1 MNRVLHDPRAWG
13 LLLAGATATAAQAA
27 FILIVP
33 GLIDLLGSVRM
44 GQLSMAPVL
53 AAALT
58 APLAGLLIDHRG
70 RRAVLMVGLVLYAL
84 AGTVGPYLD
93 GFAAVFASRL
103 MLGVGVAGI
112 LTGQGA
118 LIGDYF
124 AGGARDRLLGYA
136 VAASAVAA
144 SAFMLLSVVLVGL
157 DPRLPFALSALPVL
171 LLPVLSRLLP
181 EPAARPSSDM
191 GAAGWH
197 GTVALMSVVAL
208 LTWLIFEG
216 SQTLLKFRAA
226 EIGAGA
232 GLLGNVISGFTL
244 GVVASA
250 LAFGGLGRRVGRV
263 RLAVAGYVLA
273 AVGLWL
279 ATLDGGAASFLLGA
293 VLAGLGLG
301 LCLPGLLATTL
312 DAAPA
317 RRRGL
322 AVGWVIG
329 AGLLGALLSPFA
341 GAYLSQTRSLPQVI
355 GVMAWLCLAVAGVLA
370 LTLRRRAAVDKV
382 THPH

>member
-70 RRAVLMVGLVLYAL
+70 RRAVLMFGLVLYAL

-93 GFAAVFASRL
+93 GLAAVFASRL

-273 AVGLWL
+273 
-279 ATLDGGAASFLLGA
+279 TLDGGAASFLLGA

-329 AGLLGALLSPFA
+329 AGLLGALLSPFW

-355 GVMAWLCLAVAGVLA
+355 GVMAWLCLAVAVVLA

>member
-1 MNRVLHDPRAWG
+1 MNRVSHDPRAWG

-171 LLPVLSRLLP
+171 SRLLP

-232 GLLGNVISGFTL
+232 GLLGNVISGLTL

-250 LAFGGLGRRVGRV
+250 LAFGGLVRRVGRV
-263 RLAVAGYVLA
+263 RLAMAGYVLA

-329 AGLLGALLSPFA
+329 AGLLGALLSPFW

-355 GVMAWLCLAVAGVLA
+355 GVMAWLCLAVAVVLA

>member
-171 LLPVLSRLLP
+171 SRLLP

-232 GLLGNVISGFTL
+232 GLLGNVISGLTL

-250 LAFGGLGRRVGRV
+250 LAFGGLVRRVGRV

-279 ATLDGGAASFLLGA
+279 ATLDGGAVPFLLGA

-355 GVMAWLCLAVAGVLA
+355 GVMAWLCLAVAVVLA

>member
-124 AGGARDRLLGYA
+124 AGG
-136 VAASAVAA
+136 
-144 SAFMLLSVVLVGL
+144 
-157 DPRLPFALSALPVL
+157 
-171 LLPVLSRLLP
+171 
-181 EPAARPSSDM
+181 
-191 GAAGWH
+191 
-197 GTVALMSVVAL
+197 
-208 LTWLIFEG
+208 
-216 SQTLLKFRAA
+216 
-226 EIGAGA
+226 GAGP
-232 GLLGNVISGFTL
+232 
-244 GVVASA
+244 VAR
-250 LAFGGLGRRVGRV
+250 LCGGGKRCCRVS
-263 RLAVAGYVLA
+263 LH
-273 AVGLWL
+273 
-279 ATLDGGAASFLLGA
+279 ASF
-293 VLAGLGLG
+293 
-301 LCLPGLLATTL
+301 
-312 DAAPA
+312 
-317 RRRGL
+317 R
-322 AVGWVIG
+322 G
-329 AGLLGALLSPFA
+329 AG
-341 GAYLSQTRSLPQVI
+341 
-355 GVMAWLCLAVAGVLA
+355 
-370 LTLRRRAAVDKV
+370 RA
-382 THPH
+382 

>member
-53 AAALT
+53 AAALK

-124 AGGARDRLLGYA
+124 AGAARDRLLGYA

-157 DPRLPFALSALPVL
+157 DPRLPFALSA
-171 LLPVLSRLLP
+171 LPVLSRLLP

-232 GLLGNVISGFTL
+232 GLLGNVISGLTL

-250 LAFGGLGRRVGRV
+250 LAFGGLVRRVGRV
-263 RLAVAGYVLA
+263 RLAMAGYVLA

-329 AGLLGALLSPFA
+329 AGLLGALLSPFW

-355 GVMAWLCLAVAGVLA
+355 GVMAWLCLAVAVVLA

>member
-1 MNRVLHDPRAWG
+1 MNRVLPNPRAWG
-13 LLLAGATATAAQAA
+13 LLLAGALATAAQAA

-33 GLIDLLGSVRM
+33 GLIDLLGAVRM

-93 GFAAVFASRL
+93 GFNAIFASRL
-103 MLGVGVAGI
+103 MLGVGTAAI
-112 LTGQGA
+112 LTAQGA

-124 AGGARDRLLGYA
+124 AGAARDRLLGYA
-136 VAASAVAA
+136 VAASVIATSV
-144 SAFMLLSVVLVGL
+144 FMFLSVVLVGL

-171 LLPVLSRLLP
+171 LLPVLSRLVP
-181 EPAARPSSDM
+181 EPAASPSSDM

-208 LTWLIFEG
+208 LTWLIFES

-226 EIGAGA
+226 QIGEGA
-232 GLLGNVISGFTL
+232 GLVRNVTSGFTL

-250 LAFGGLGRRVGRV
+250 LAFGGLRWRLGRV

-279 ATLDGGAASFLLGA
+279 ATLDGGAVPFLLGA
-293 VLAGLGLG
+293 TLAGLGLG
-301 LCLPGLLATTL
+301 LCLPGLLAITL
-312 DAAPA
+312 DAAPY

-322 AVGWVIG
+322 AVSWVIG
-329 AGLLGALLSPFA
+329 AGFLGALLSPFVVP
-341 GAYLSQTRSLPQVI
+341 YLSQTRSLPQVI
-355 GVMAWLCLAVAGVLA
+355 GVMAGLCLAVALLLA
-370 LTLRRRAAVDKV
+370 VTLRRRAAVDKMP
-382 THPH
+382 HPH

>member
-124 AGGARDRLLGYA
+124 EGGARDRLLGYA

-157 DPRLPFALSALPVL
+157 DPRLPFALSA
-171 LLPVLSRLLP
+171 LPVLSRLLP

-232 GLLGNVISGFTL
+232 GLLGNVISGLTL

-250 LAFGGLGRRVGRV
+250 LAFGGLVRRVGRV
-263 RLAVAGYVLA
+263 RLAMAGYVLA

-329 AGLLGALLSPFA
+329 AGLLGALLSPFW

-355 GVMAWLCLAVAGVLA
+355 GVMAWLCLAVAVVLA

>member
-58 APLAGLLIDHRG
+58 APLAGLLIDDRG

-157 DPRLPFALSALPVL
+157 DPRLPFALSTLPVL

-322 AVGWVIG
+322 TVGWVIG
-329 AGLLGALLSPFA
+329 AGLLGALLSPFW

-355 GVMAWLCLAVAGVLA
+355 GVMA
-370 LTLRRRAAVDKV
+370 
-382 THPH
+382 

>member
-171 LLPVLSRLLP
+171 SRLLP

-232 GLLGNVISGFTL
+232 GLLGNVISGLTL

-250 LAFGGLGRRVGRV
+250 LAFGGLVRRVGRV
-263 RLAVAGYVLA
+263 RLAMAGYVLA

-355 GVMAWLCLAVAGVLA
+355 GVMAWLCLAVAVVLA

>member
-124 AGGARDRLLGYA
+124 EGGARDRLLGYA

-157 DPRLPFALSALPVL
+157 DPRLPFALSA
-171 LLPVLSRLLP
+171 LPVLSRLLP

-232 GLLGNVISGFTL
+232 GLLGNVISGLTL

-250 LAFGGLGRRVGRV
+250 LAFGGLVRRVGRV
-263 RLAVAGYVLA
+263 RLAMAGYVLA

-279 ATLDGGAASFLLGA
+279 ATLDGGAVPFLLGA

-329 AGLLGALLSPFA
+329 AGLLGALLSPFW

-355 GVMAWLCLAVAGVLA
+355 GVMAWLCLAVAVVLA